1 MKKKNFILLT
11 CVILFVGARAQTKQ
25 DTIQITLS
33 QAIDIALSENP
44 TIKINDKEIQRVEY
58 NKKEKYGA
66 LLPNLSLSFS
76 YVRTLKKQKMFFS
89 FPGMPA
95 NPDGIEVG
103 QDNTFNGANNGFM
116 ATLPVIA
123 PTLWASLKMTETDME
138 MALENARSSKINLK
152 NQVEKAYYSTLMSQD
167 SYNVVKNTYDNAV
180 QNNDII
186 QNKFKQGTVAEFEA
200 IRSSVQVKNVEAN
213 LAATEN
219 AVELSKLQLKMLMG
233 INMDTPI
240 KIKESL
246 FDYQKNM
253 FGDFMKIDTTTLVD
267 NTDLKK
273 FEVQTKQL
281 KQALKVQQA
290 SWYPTLSATFNY
302 NYMSMANDSI
312 LFTGDHRWFPTSTFG
327 LSLSI
332 PLFQGGQRYFKEKQI
347 KVQIDELTDQKQ
359 SLQRGLQLQAMT
371 YLNNMKKAM
380 KLTES
385 NKEAMKQA
393 EKAMQISQK
402 RYEVGAGT
410 YLDVTTAQLAYM
422 QAGFAYNQSVFDYI
436 SSKSDLDKLLGN
448 K

>member
-76 YVRTLKKQKMFFS
+76 YARTLKKQKMFFS

-116 ATLPVIA
+116 ATLPIIA